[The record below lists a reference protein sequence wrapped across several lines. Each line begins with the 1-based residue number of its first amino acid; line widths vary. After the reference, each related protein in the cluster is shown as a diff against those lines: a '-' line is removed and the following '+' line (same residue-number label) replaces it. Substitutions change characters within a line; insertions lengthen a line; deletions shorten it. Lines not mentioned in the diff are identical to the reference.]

1 MQTEQ
6 GMWAGAVG
14 SNAGFGHHGL
24 FWGTPIVT
32 SWSVPKSQEQSFASL
47 SLQLAEGLNPSRGTA
62 RRKRVCLP

>member
-6 GMWAGAVG
+6 GMCAGATG
-14 SNAGFGHHGL
+14 SSAGFGHHGL

-32 SWSVPKSQEQSFASL
+32 SWSVPKSQEQSFALL
-47 SLQLAEGLNPSRGTA
+47 SMQLAEGLNPSGGTA